1 MNKGRITII
10 IVLVLM
16 GVVVGY
22 FGYIKVIIQ
31 TNHKKAGRA
40 RHITIDYY
48 HCGMHPWI
56 TSNKPG
62 KCPICG
68 MDLVPVYHSNTLIS
82 NNIITIDPTIVQ
94 NIGVK
99 TEQVNRRKLIHT
111 IRTIGRVDYD
121 ETQQHIISTRFSGW
135 ITKLY
140 ADYTGKVIQKGE
152 PLFDI
157 YSPELVTAQQEY
169 LEAIHY
175 SKVAGSNNDL
185 AGTNLADDLLQSAQK
200 KLIYLGLTPSQ
211 IKVLE
216 QLGHTKKE
224 WTIYSLFSG
233 VITEKNI
240 VEGMDVATGANLL
253 KLENLDQ
260 IWIYADVYEN
270 EISWLKH
277 GDQVTIELPN
287 NPDKV
292 INGKVSYIY
301 PFLQYQTHTAKV
313 RIEYADYNHLLKE
326 DMYVTVNIIPHLAV
340 HAIAIP
346 EQAIIHSGNRDIVV
360 KALGGGKFMS
370 VDVVLGVLSDDY
382 QEVKKGLNEGDTI
395 VTSSQ
400 FLIDSESN
408 LKISS
413 SLIHNGSSTN
423 TSLKAGNT
431 KKHQ

>member
-1 MNKGRITII
+1 MNKRRITII
-10 IVLVLM
+10 ILLVLM

-111 IRTIGRVDYD
+111 IRTVGRVDYD

-135 ITKLY
+135 ITKIY

-157 YSPELVTAQQEY
+157 YSPELVTAEQEY

-277 GDQVTIELPN
+277 GD
-287 NPDKV
+287 
-292 INGKVSYIY
+292 
-301 PFLQYQTHTAKV
+301 
-313 RIEYADYNHLLKE
+313 
-326 DMYVTVNIIPHLAV
+326 
-340 HAIAIP
+340 
-346 EQAIIHSGNRDIVV
+346 
-360 KALGGGKFMS
+360 
-370 VDVVLGVLSDDY
+370 
-382 QEVKKGLNEGDTI
+382 
-395 VTSSQ
+395 
-400 FLIDSESN
+400 
-408 LKISS
+408 
-413 SLIHNGSSTN
+413 
-423 TSLKAGNT
+423 
-431 KKHQ
+431 